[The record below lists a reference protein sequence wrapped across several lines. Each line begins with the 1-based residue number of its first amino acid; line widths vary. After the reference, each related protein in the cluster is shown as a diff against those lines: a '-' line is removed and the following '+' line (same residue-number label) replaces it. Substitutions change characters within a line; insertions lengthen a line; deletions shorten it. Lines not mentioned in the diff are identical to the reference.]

1 MSPVSLQDAVQQ
13 LRDGQVIAYATEAVF
28 GLGCD
33 PDNESAVLSLLTI
46 KQRPIEKGLILVAA
60 DWSQLQPYVDW
71 ASIPSARLATALA
84 SWPGPYTWV
93 MPAASQTP
101 KWLTGQFNS
110 LAVRVSAHPQV
121 RELCLEFGRPLV
133 STSAN
138 LTGFPAC
145 RSAAEVADQLAGR
158 IGTILPGEVGGSIN
172 PSQILD
178 VLSGEVLRPA

>member
-1 MSPVSLQDAVQQ
+1 
-13 LRDGQVIAYATEAVF
+13 
-28 GLGCD
+28 
-33 PDNESAVLSLLTI
+33 
-46 KQRPIEKGLILVAA
+46 
-60 DWSQLQPYVDW
+60 
-71 ASIPSARLATALA
+71 
-84 SWPGPYTWV
+84 

-158 IGTILPGEVGGSIN
+158 IGTILPGEVGGAIN

>member
-1 MSPVSLQDAVQQ
+1 MSQVSLLNAVQQ
-13 LRDGQVIAYATEAVF
+13 LRDGKVIAYATEAVF

-33 PDNESAVLSLLTI
+33 PDNESAVLSLLGI

-60 DWSQLQPYVDW
+60 NWSQLQPYVDW
-71 ASIPSARLATALA
+71 ASIPSARLTTALA

-93 MPAASQTP
+93 MPAASLTP

-121 RELCLEFGRPLV
+121 RELCLAFGRPLV

-145 RSAAEVADQLAGR
+145 RSAAEVAEQLAGR
-158 IGTILPGEVGGSIN
+158 IGTILSGEVGGATN
-172 PSQILD
+172 PSLIRD